1 MDNAILRLLHPQERD
16 LVPILQEAWWAQ
28 SLVWTGVE
36 NRAPAGF
43 RLLDRPA
50 RSKFLYQLSY
60 PVPMKETKRDKNIK
74 IDIAEVVLTIK
85 IRFVSRLGLASR
97 ILVVMIVRF
106 GTVKLES
113 ILTRVVAVA
122 LEKNLLYCLFLL

>member
-1 MDNAILRLLHPQERD
+1 

-28 SLVWTGVE
+28 SLFWTGVE
-36 NRAPAGF
+36 NRAPTGF
-43 RLLDRPA
+43 RPLDRPA

-60 PVPMKETKRDKNIK
+60 PGPMKETKRDENIK
-74 IDIAEVVLTIK
+74 IDIAEVVWTIK
-85 IRFVSRLGLASR
+85 IRFVSRLVLASR

-113 ILTRVVAVA
+113 ILTKGVAVA